1 MLRFDHHEVE
11 VEAFYP
17 IVQAD
22 HPSSSYPPGKGNHR
36 MLTQRTQVT
45 WWQATTAPRSAF
57 DDFDGLSILVYP
69 FAKRAFDVLVA
80 AILLLVLA
88 PLLALIAIAIKLETP
103 GPVFH
108 IQRRIGVNGRVFR
121 FYKFRSM
128 TSDHDHT
135 QEHRRFAEAYINGQ
149 ASSAS
154 QDGNGRAL
162 YKPSSN
168 GRTITKVG
176 RLLRRTSMD
185 ELPQLFNIFK
195 GDMSLVGP
203 RPSMDYEAALYSDR
217 HRQRLAVQPG
227 LTGWAQVHG
236 RSGLSFEEIVSLDL
250 EYIKQRSILMDLRI
264 LLVTVPVVLSAE
276 NAG

>member
-1 MLRFDHHEVE
+1 ML
-11 VEAFYP
+11 
-17 IVQAD
+17 
-22 HPSSSYPPGKGNHR
+22 N
-36 MLTQRTQVT
+36 QRTQMT
-45 WWQATTAPRSAF
+45 WWQATAVPRP
-57 DDFDGLSILVYP
+57 DFNGQLLVLYP
-69 FAKRAFDVLVA
+69 FLKRLLDVMAA
-80 AILLLVLA
+80 AILLLVLS
-88 PLLALIAIAIKLETP
+88 PLLVLIATAIKLETP

-108 IQRRIGVNGRVFR
+108 LQRRIGINGRVFR

-135 QEHRRFAEAYINGQ
+135 QEHRKFAEAYINGQ
-149 ASSAS
+149 ATSVS
-154 QDGNGRAL
+154 QDGNGRAV

-168 GRTITKVG
+168 GRTITRVG
-176 RLLRRTSMD
+176 RLLRRTSLD
-185 ELPQLFNIFK
+185 ELPQLLNIFK